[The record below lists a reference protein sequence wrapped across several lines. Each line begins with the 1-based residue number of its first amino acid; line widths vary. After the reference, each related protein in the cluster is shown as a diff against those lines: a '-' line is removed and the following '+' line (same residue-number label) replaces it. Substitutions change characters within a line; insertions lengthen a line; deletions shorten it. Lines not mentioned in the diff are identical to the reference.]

1 MTLKNDYS
9 ERYQRVL
16 TPLADALQSLIADLL
31 KGQARIDRISARPKS
46 VDRFL
51 AKAVKE
57 GDQRD
62 GLKYEHPLH
71 QIQDQVGAR
80 VIVFYKSDV
89 QRISDILLKYLR
101 PTETKDLVPAS
112 EWQFG
117 YFGRHFVCLFPR
129 EIVDP
134 SWPEALVP
142 EFFELQ
148 IKTLFQHA
156 WSESNHDLGYKPD
169 GDSLTGDQERMLAY
183 TSAQAWGAD
192 RIFDDLFNELH
203 QTPSALEQ

>member
-1 MTLKNDYS
+1 MSLKEQYA
-9 ERYQRVL
+9 ERHQRVL
-16 TPLADALQSLIADLL
+16 KPLAEALQSFIAELVN
-31 KGQARIDRISARPKS
+31 GQARIDRITARPKS

-51 AKAVKE
+51 AKSENYAE
-57 GDQRD
+57 D
-62 GLKYEHPLH
+62 GTPKYEHPIH

-80 VIVFYKSDV
+80 VVVFYKSDV
-89 QRISDILLKYLR
+89 QRVSDILLNYLR
-101 PTETKDLVPAS
+101 PTETKDLVPTS

-129 EIVDP
+129 EIIHP
-134 SWPEALVP
+134 AWPEALVP

-156 WSESNHDLGYKPD
+156 WSESNHDLGYKPE
-169 GDSLTGDQERMLAY
+169 GGALSSDQVRMLAY

-192 RIFDDLFNELH
+192 RIFDDLYSELH
-203 QTPSALEQ
+203 QTPGALKQ

>member
-1 MTLKNDYS
+1 
-9 ERYQRVL
+9 
-16 TPLADALQSLIADLL
+16 LIAELL
-31 KGQARIDRISARPKS
+31 DGQARIDRISARPKS
-46 VDRFL
+46 IDRFL
-51 AKAVKE
+51 AKAAKE
-57 GDQRD
+57 TPNG
-62 GLKYEHPLH
+62 GGFKYEHPLH

-101 PTETKDLVPAS
+101 PTETKDLVPTS

-129 EIVDP
+129 EIVDS
-134 SWPEALVP
+134 SWPDTLVP

-169 GDSLTGDQERMLAY
+169 GDSLTSDQARMLAY

-192 RIFDDLFNELH
+192 RIFDDLFKELH
-203 QTPSALEQ
+203 QTPSALKQ

>member
-1 MTLKNDYS
+1 MSLKDQYV
-9 ERYQRVL
+9 ERYERVL
-16 TPLADALQSLIADLL
+16 KPLALELQSLISELL
-31 KGQARIDRISARPKS
+31 NGEARIDRICARPKS
-46 VDRFL
+46 IDRFL
-51 AKAVKE
+51 AKAAKE
-57 GDQRD
+57 VTPG
-62 GLKYEHPLH
+62 GVLKYEHPLY

-80 VIVFYKSDV
+80 VVVFYKSDV
-89 QRISDILLKYLR
+89 DRISDILLKYLR
-101 PTETKDLVPAS
+101 PTETKDLVPIS

-129 EIVDP
+129 EIVDS
-134 SWPEALVP
+134 SWPRSLVP

-169 GDSLTGDQERMLAY
+169 GGTLNSDQVRMLAY

-192 RIFDDLFNELH
+192 RVFDDLFNELH
-203 QTPSALEQ
+203 GSPSALTQ